1 MREPGRG
8 ELGLPAMAADS
19 RRFAAIPLKPSLGPL
34 ESGLGSLLLV
44 LGSAVIIGVGTGLQA
59 RLGVAA
65 LLAVVGG
72 LAILLRP
79 TTAVLVMMALAP
91 VTCGLK
97 RGLIVPLL
105 RPSELLMIGVA
116 VPVLLL
122 TGGRSS
128 TRWRA
133 LDVMASLY
141 VVATLGLGAGDMLA
155 RGDRFTAELNGRL
168 IGPLQFFLFYRAIV
182 VTLNNSRLV
191 HQAMRVILFSS
202 IPISIGALL
211 QFFNIGPTRAFILE
225 MTDSLAMR
233 SIAKGL
239 FRASSILDH
248 WHALGGYMLVIVMLA
263 LALLLNEQQDVM
275 SRRGLIAVLA
285 FATVAIVTTLTLVII
300 VGTIVGAIGLGMAAR
315 RTKTVLA
322 WLAIGALISVVSLG
336 PFIASRLSA
345 QFGTRVAQASGS
357 EGPSF
362 LPQTVRYRVEVW
374 TNQYLPVVTA
384 HLLTGYGP
392 GVPPDVNWVYTES
405 VYITLL
411 LRGGV
416 PLLAAYAALM
426 IGGWSLARYVASR
439 GPPTER
445 CAAQAMMMMILLLVP
460 IQFVNPY
467 FVNTGLPHVLW
478 ALFGVV
484 GAAAGC
490 LEQGLDATKR
500 GSTLGVLRFG
510 GSAT

>member
-1 MREPGRG
+1 
-8 ELGLPAMAADS
+8 
-19 RRFAAIPLKPSLGPL
+19 
-34 ESGLGSLLLV
+34 LV
-44 LGSAVIIGVGTGLQA
+44 LGSAVIIGVGTGLQP

-79 TTAVLVMMALAP
+79 TTAVLVMVALAP
-91 VTCGLK
+91 VICGLK

-141 VVATLGLGAGDMLA
+141 VVATLVLGAGDMLA
-155 RGDRFTAELNGRL
+155 RGDRFTADLNGKL

-182 VTLNNSRLV
+182 VTLNTSRLV
-191 HQAMRVILFSS
+191 HQALRIILLTS
-202 IPISIGALL
+202 IPVSIGALL
-211 QFFNIGPTRAFILE
+211 QFFNVGPTRAFILE
-225 MTDSLAMR
+225 VTDSIAMR
-233 SIAKGL
+233 AIAKGL

-248 WHALGGYMLVIVMLA
+248 WHALGGYMLVIAILA

-285 FATVAIVTTLTLVII
+285 FATVAIVTTLTMVII
-300 VGTIVGAIGLGMAAR
+300 IGTIVGAIGLGMAAR

-322 WLAIGALISVVSLG
+322 WLAIGALISVVALG
-336 PFIASRLSA
+336 PFIASRLSQ
-345 QFGTRVAQASGS
+345 QFDSQVAQASGA

-362 LPQTVRYRVEVW
+362 LPQTIRYRVEVW

-392 GVPPDVNWVYTES
+392 GVPPNVNWAYTES
-405 VYITLL
+405 IYLTFL

-426 IGGWSLARYVASR
+426 IAGWSLARYVASR
-439 GPPTER
+439 GPPAER
-445 CAAQAMMMMILLLVP
+445 CAAQAMMMVILLLVP

-478 ALFGVV
+478 ALFGLV
-484 GAAAGC
+484 GAAAGY
-490 LEQGLDATKR
+490 LEQRLDATKR
-500 GSTLGVLRFG
+500 EQRPPSLAVR
-510 GSAT
+510 